1 MNMQFSET
9 QEMLRTSAREF
20 LTENCPS
27 SFLREMRRDEQ
38 GFSPEL
44 WKTMGELGW
53 PGLAFPEEYGGS
65 AMSFLDLCLL
75 IEEMGRACL
84 PSPFIGTV
92 VGCGLLL
99 LELGS
104 EEQRNEFLPGLAA
117 GDSIIAPAFHGAPDS
132 TGTRVL
138 PAVER
143 EDGGFILNG
152 THLFV
157 PFLSAATHM
166 LCAAHSADGPG
177 GTSLFMVPTS
187 TDHVVSTPLHSIG
200 SERIYQLDLDG
211 VRLPHGALVGTG
223 SDISESLKR
232 ALLRMDIAQCCDAAG
247 ALSWVLDDTV
257 AYAKE
262 RKQFGHPIG
271 SFQSIQHYCADM
283 HVMLEGLRTSTYHA
297 AWRLSEGMHADKEV
311 AVACAYAHKVVPQ
324 LLGIAHQID
333 GAMGVTQEHDL
344 YLYSTRAAA
353 PARALAPTSQYLDA
367 VLTA

>member
-9 QEMLRTSAREF
+9 QEMLRASAREF
-20 LTENCPS
+20 LTESCPS
-27 SFLREMRRDEQ
+27 SFLREMRRDER
-38 GFSPEL
+38 GFSREL

-65 AMSFLDLCLL
+65 GMSFLDLCLL

-104 EEQRNEFLPGLAA
+104 EEQRNEFLPGLAS
-117 GDSIIAPAFHGAPDS
+117 GDLIVAPAFHGAPDS
-132 TGTRVL
+132 GGARVL

-143 EDGGFILNG
+143 DDGGFTLTG

-157 PFLSAATHM
+157 PFLSAATYV
-166 LCAAHSADGPG
+166 LCAAHMADEAG
-177 GTSLFMVPTS
+177 GTSLFMMPAS
-187 TDHVVSTPLHSIG
+187 TANVVSTPLPGIG
-200 SERIYQLDLDG
+200 SERVFQLDLDG
-211 VRLPHGALVGTG
+211 VRLPGAALVGAG
-223 SDISESLKR
+223 SDMSESLKR
-232 ALLRMDIAQCCDAAG
+232 TLLRLDVAQCCDAVG
-247 ALSWVLDDTV
+247 ALGWVLDDTV
-257 AYAKE
+257 AYAKD

-297 AWRLSEGMHADKEV
+297 AWRLSEGMQADKEV
-311 AVACAYAHKVVPQ
+311 AVACAYAHKVVPEV
-324 LLGIAHQID
+324 LGLAHQIH

-353 PARALAPTSQYLDA
+353 PAHGFAPTSGYLEA
-367 VLTA
+367 VLAA